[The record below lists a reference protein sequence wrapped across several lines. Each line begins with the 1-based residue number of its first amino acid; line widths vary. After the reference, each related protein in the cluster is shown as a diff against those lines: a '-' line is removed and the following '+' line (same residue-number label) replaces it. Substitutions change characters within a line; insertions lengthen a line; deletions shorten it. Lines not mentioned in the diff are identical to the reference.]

1 MTVDRKQQG
10 INANDSAKVDI
21 AQVVQHFA
29 PPESRDRT
37 EAKLLDAVKNEVSG
51 RLAQSLHQRVYV
63 ELDKTEDS
71 TQVVPPWS
79 LDVKLGNA
87 SSQPCPEGTHIV
99 EIFNREEIGG
109 RLLILGAPG
118 SGKTTMLLQLA
129 EELVK
134 RGEENAAYPVPVLLN
149 LSAWK
154 SEFRDIPSWMVSD
167 LKLKYGVRKDIAEKW
182 IEEGRIL
189 PLLDGLDE
197 LLSQRQETC
206 VQALNE
212 FLPTWSGTPLVVC
225 SRLEE
230 YQLYET
236 NLGLSGAIILQ
247 PLTDRQIE
255 TYLRRAKCDWLWDVV
270 RNDADVMNA
279 DRGLARSPLFLTLL
293 VLSSD
298 NLPVELWTQQENV
311 TERRRILFEAYIEA
325 RLQRA
330 YRGGANLPA
339 TKQGRKPYQND
350 EKTKYWLGWLGAK
363 LIEENK
369 TEFFI
374 EKLQPRFLKSLYQD
388 LFYRLVFWGTV
399 GISFGVIFGAAG
411 EMMFGL
417 YVGLSLGLGSEL
429 FGIHKNIKSVES
441 IKIDWHN
448 VTQHFSGNIRSSDF
462 SVSGVTLVS
471 FLKMWLILWL
481 IILLAAF
488 FNAGF
493 YGLVSALGFGVFV
506 GAELVLFLILCMTKY
521 LFRRLFPGL
530 LRLLSGV
537 EINIDINTTTNEN
550 QGIYKSF
557 FHSFFIGLGLFGI
570 FLTTAFFL
578 LFLPDEFN
586 LIAVWILVV
595 FFIFIFIFFLLGV
608 YTGGLNSVCQHIALR
623 ITLWLFGYSPW
634 NYRRFLRYCTERGF
648 LQRVGG
654 GYRFVHALLQEHF
667 AKEYGD

>member
-1 MTVDRKQQG
+1 MTGDRKQQG
-10 INANDSAKVDI
+10 INANDSTKVDI

-37 EAKLLDAVKNEVSG
+37 ETKLLDAVKNEVAG

-87 SSQPCPEGTHIV
+87 SSQRCPEGIHIV
-99 EIFNREEIGG
+99 DIFDRAEIGG
-109 RLLILGAPG
+109 RLLVLGAPG

-134 RGEENAAYPVPVLLN
+134 RGQENAAYPVPVLLN

-167 LKLKYGVRKDIAEKW
+167 LKLKYGVRKDITEKW

-197 LLSQRQETC
+197 LMSQRQETC

-236 NLGLSGAIILQ
+236 NLGLNGAVILQ

-255 TYLRRAKCDWLWDVV
+255 TYLRSAKCDWLWDAV
-270 RNDADVMNA
+270 RIDADVMDA
-279 DRGLARSPLFLTLL
+279 KTGLARSPLLLTIL

-298 NLPVELWTQQENV
+298 KLPVELWKQQESV
-311 TERRRILFEAYIEA
+311 TERRRILFEAYIDA
-325 RLQRA
+325 RLQRP

-339 TKQGRKPYQND
+339 TQHGRKPYEKD
-350 EKTKYWLGWLGAK
+350 KKTKYWLGWLAVR
-363 LIEENK
+363 LIEEYD

-374 EKLQPRFLKSLYQD
+374 EELQPYYIESRRQKIVYGLTIGLVYGLVIGLFVALVTSLFFNFLHGLVWGLFWGLIFFIKGIQETPDFKTIECKSLYWNFN
-388 LFYRLVFWGTV
+388 LKKILKKAIYILVFSLVCILFFVLMFYSILGVLHGLIYGIFYAFSV
-399 GISFGVIFGAAG
+399 GIAILSTSEKKSSRFVENQDIYHPLIKSLTSSLLLIPLCMLIPISIHF
-411 EMMFGL
+411 L
-417 YVGLSLGLGSEL
+417 YAPMKYKEILGQGIGLS
-429 FGIHKNIKSVES
+429 F
-441 IKIDWHN
+441 
-448 VTQHFSGNIRSSDF
+448 
-462 SVSGVTLVS
+462 
-471 FLKMWLILWL
+471 
-481 IILLAAF
+481 
-488 FNAGF
+488 
-493 YGLVSALGFGVFV
+493 ALGTLSPLGNS
-506 GAELVLFLILCMTKY
+506 IL
-521 LFRRLFPGL
+521 
-530 LRLLSGV
+530 
-537 EINIDINTTTNEN
+537 NAID
-550 QGIYKSF
+550 
-557 FHSFFIGLGLFGI
+557 HL
-570 FLTTAFFL
+570 
-578 LFLPDEFN
+578 
-586 LIAVWILVV
+586 
-595 FFIFIFIFFLLGV
+595 
-608 YTGGLNSVCQHIALR
+608 ALR

-634 NYRRFLRYCTERGF
+634 NYRTFLRYCTERGF

-654 GYRFVHALLQEHF
+654 GYRFVHALLREHF
-667 AKEYGD
+667 AKEYGDLK